1 MRNAVGRVIGAA
13 CCVTLF
19 TSCAR
24 EGARSED
31 GTIVITRVV
40 APAPV
45 RLNDPSLIT
54 MAVYATIANRGD
66 VVDTLVAVSVPHAR
80 ASMHHTVGPSDGAKV
95 MMPAS
100 MLLVPAKSFVR
111 FAPGGSHVMLDE
123 LTRRIAPG
131 DTLNVTFSFRRAGKV
146 QATARVVAYEDIEK
160 ALAP

>member
-1 MRNAVGRVIGAA
+1 MRNAAGRAIAA
-13 CCVTLF
+13 TCCATLI

-24 EGARSED
+24 DGARSED
-31 GTIVITRVV
+31 GTIVVTRVV

-45 RLNDPSLIT
+45 RLNDPSLIA
-54 MAVYATIANRGD
+54 MAVYATIANRGNAA
-66 VVDTLVAVSVPHAR
+66 DTLVAVSVPNAR

-100 MLLVPAKSFVR
+100 MLVVPAKSFVR

-131 DTLNVTFSFRRAGKV
+131 DTLTVTFSFRRAGTV
-146 QATARVVAYEDIEK
+146 PAAARVVAYQDIEK